1 MQRERSNGK
10 AIGERQMSG
19 LRNLTTRMALGTKAL
34 VAVVLMGGVL
44 TIATAATVTPAAA
57 FSSTPSWFTTGGTA
71 APTLTCGTWYVHDH
85 GGPDRRR

>member
-19 LRNLTTRMALGTKAL
+19 LRNLTTRMAMGTKAL

-44 TIATAATVTPAAA
+44 TIATAATVHAGGRLLVDARRGSPPAVR
-57 FSSTPSWFTTGGTA
+57 PR
-71 APTLTCGTWYVHDH
+71 PLDL
-85 GGPDRRR
+85 R